1 MAQQENR
8 DIEKLEA
15 YSFPEL
21 QQIWRDEQLG
31 EPPRIRRKLMASL
44 LAYHLQ
50 NKTEGALLPALGRR
64 LRDIAGDGSKTNLS
78 RLVELRIKPGTRL
91 HRVFR
96 NELHEVTALENGFI
110 YRGTRYE
117 SLSVIAREI
126 TKTRWSGPAFF
137 GLKGDPPKAIV
148 QTNAAAA

>member
-50 NKTEGALLPALGRR
+50 NKTVN
-64 LRDIAGDGSKTNLS
+64 AGDKM
-78 RLVELRIKPGTRL
+78 
-91 HRVFR
+91 HRR
-96 NELHEVTALENGFI
+96 AGAKMH
-110 YRGTRYE
+110 
-117 SLSVIAREI
+117 
-126 TKTRWSGPAFF
+126 
-137 GLKGDPPKAIV
+137 
-148 QTNAAAA
+148 Q